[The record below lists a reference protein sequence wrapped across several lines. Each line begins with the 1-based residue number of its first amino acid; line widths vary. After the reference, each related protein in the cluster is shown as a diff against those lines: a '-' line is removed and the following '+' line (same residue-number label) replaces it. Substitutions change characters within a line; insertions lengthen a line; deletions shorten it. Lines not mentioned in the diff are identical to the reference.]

1 MDQKNLPKAMI
12 NPFLAAKKSS
22 DVMAAISEGDVIA
35 HRPNWTAD
43 QARNFLLRN
52 SRTIAVMMLQ
62 SGLTAM
68 RQLLEEHNDN

>member
-1 MDQKNLPKAMI
+1 MNQKNLPKAMI

-22 DVMAAISEGDVIA
+22 DVIAVIDGRDVRA
-35 HRPNWTAD
+35 QRPEWTAE
-43 QARNFLLRN
+43 QANDFLQRN

-68 RQLLEEHNDN
+68 RQLLEEHHDN